1 MAIGS
6 MLRQPMKASCLSSV
20 GGSKMPKKVLTR
32 VGKNKNIQLLYFFRP
47 NDRFGIKGVIL
58 TPCKKGCIK
67 ASIFLTQ
74 PFFISTAENVIL
86 LHSHNSYSNNRSIL
100 E

>member
-6 MLRQPMKASCLSSV
+6 MLRQPMKTSCLSSV

-47 NDRFGIKGVIL
+47 NDRFGIKGVIHAVL
-58 TPCKKGCIK
+58 ML
-67 ASIFLTQ
+67 F
-74 PFFISTAENVIL
+74 
-86 LHSHNSYSNNRSIL
+86 
-100 E
+100 